1 MDFLKEWVRGLVT
14 LVLLAGAL
22 EMLIPSNGMKKYVR
36 MTMGLVIV
44 LAVVRPVTVLVGRPI
59 DPQVL
64 SVYSDLTDARGLPT
78 LEQIMADAALF
89 RTRNQKLAAED
100 VRLALTNQVR
110 EAALKVK
117 GVSQVW
123 AEITLS
129 ERDQGIQGISLS
141 VLPGTGPPAVA
152 PVAPVRPSFTPVSDV
167 PTPAPFDLTRSER
180 ELLSE
185 VKKQVAKQ
193 LALDPESEVVR
204 VFLVR
209 EDPTTRR

>member
-44 LAVVRPVTVLVGRPI
+44 LAVVRPITVLVGRPI
-59 DPQVL
+59 DPQAL
-64 SVYSDLTDARGLPT
+64 SVYSDLTDAHGLPT

-89 RTRNQKLAAED
+89 RSRNQKLATDD
-100 VRLALTNQVR
+100 VRLALANQAR
-110 EAALKVK
+110 AAALRVK

-123 AEITLS
+123 ADVTLT
-129 ERDQGIQGISLS
+129 DPGQGIQRVSLS
-141 VLPGTGPPAVA
+141 IMPGTASPSVTPI
-152 PVAPVRPSFTPVSDV
+152 APVRPGPSAGGER
-167 PTPAPFDLTRSER
+167 PTPEPVPLTSSER
-180 ELLSE
+180 ELIQEIKS
-185 VKKQVAKQ
+185 QVAKQ
-193 LALDPESEVVR
+193 LSLDLDTEVVR

-209 EDPTTRR
+209 QDPTARR